1 MVQSAPGKDLTNGKF
16 NPFKLQGNTMKAL
29 MMNTQLMISSILRH
43 AEKNYPNQEI
53 VSVTA
58 DNPRHR
64 YTYKDFAKRS
74 RQLANALEALG
85 AGFGDRIGTLAWND
99 YRHLELYYGI
109 SGTGMV
115 CHMINPKLFPEQINY
130 IINHA
135 EDKFLFVDVLVM
147 PLIEAL
153 HQHFDSVEKIIV
165 LTDRA
170 HMPDSQ
176 LDNLLCYEE
185 LLAQQND
192 SYTWPEFDENTAC
205 GMCYT
210 SGTTGN
216 PKGVVYSHRSTLL
229 HAYAGA
235 LPDATC
241 ASNRDVCM
249 PIVPMFHVNA
259 WGIPYASVMVG
270 AKLVMPG
277 PKMADGETL
286 QDLIE
291 KEQVNYS
298 SGVPTIWM
306 ALLDYLD
313 KSGKKIPSLK
323 TATTGGA
330 ACPRGIIERLKHD
343 YDTKVVQGWGMTE
356 MSPLGTLFS
365 LKPGM
370 EELGEEK
377 IIDLQT
383 KQGRGIFGVELKIV
397 DDNNDELPWDGV
409 AFGALKVRGPW
420 IATGYYGMSQ
430 EPGDKECPVDK
441 DGWLNTGDVATID
454 PDGFMQITDR
464 TKDVIKS
471 GGEWVSSIEI
481 ENAAASHPKIAEA
494 AAIGR
499 SHPKWTERPL
509 LIVVLQQDADLSRQ
523 DIIDY
528 LQERLHKWSV
538 PDDVQFVDELPHT
551 ATGKLNKLALRE
563 TFKDYQFPAA

>member
-1 MVQSAPGKDLTNGKF
+1 
-16 NPFKLQGNTMKAL
+16 MKGL
-29 MMNTQLMISSILRH
+29 MMKTQLMISSILRH

-64 YTYKDFAKRS
+64 YTYTDFARRS
-74 RQLANALEALG
+74 RQLANALTNLG
-85 AGFGDRIGTLAWND
+85 AKFGDRIGTLAWND
-99 YRHLELYYGI
+99 YRHLELYYGV
-109 SGTGMV
+109 SGSGMV

-135 EDKFLFVDVLVM
+135 QDKFIFVDVLVM

-153 HQHFDSVEKIIV
+153 HPHLTSLEGIIV
-165 LTDRA
+165 LTGKDT
-170 HMPDSQ
+170 MPITE
-176 LDNLLCYEE
+176 LPNVYCYEE
-185 LLAQQND
+185 LLAEQD
-192 SYTWPEFDENTAC
+192 DDYDWPEFDENTAC

-235 LPDATC
+235 LPDATN

-259 WGIPYASVMVG
+259 WGIPYASIMVG

-286 QDLIE
+286 QNLIE
-291 KEQVNYS
+291 TEKVSYS

-313 KSGKKIPSLK
+313 SSGKKIDSLE
-323 TATTGGA
+323 TASTGGA
-330 ACPRGIIERLKHD
+330 ACPRGIIERLKFD
-343 YDTKVVQGWGMTE
+343 YNTRVLQGWGMTE

-370 EELGEEK
+370 EDLPEEK
-377 IIDLQT
+377 ITDLQA
-383 KQGRGIFGVELKIV
+383 KQGRTVFGVELKIA
-397 DDNNDELPWDGV
+397 DDNNNELPWDGV
-409 AFGALKVRGPW
+409 AFGALKVKGPW

-430 EPGDKECPVDK
+430 EPGADDCPVDA

-464 TKDVIKS
+464 TKDVIKT

-481 ENAAASHPKIAEA
+481 ENAAASHEQIAEA

-499 SHPKWTERPL
+499 YHPKWTERPL
-509 LIVVLQQDADLSRQ
+509 LIVVLSPGATLSKE
-523 DIIDY
+523 DIIEY
-528 LQERLHKWSV
+528 LQARLHKWSV
-538 PDDVQFVDELPHT
+538 PDDVIFTEELPHT
-551 ATGKLNKLALRE
+551 ATGKLNKLALRQ
-563 TFKDYQFPAA
+563 TYKDYEFAS